1 MTGREFGDRGPG
13 GLGLPDRDVDLL
25 ADYLAGALE
34 GTAAEA
40 EVAELIRR
48 DPVWAGAAAGLGR
61 ASSAV
66 AADLSGW
73 GSTPEPMPADVTDR
87 LFAALAQATAENP
100 GSAAAGTATTA
111 AAAGTATTAA
121 PEPSSAG
128 SGTATAAPD
137 GSAGRGRLSVVPGEG
152 GRDRPRRR
160 RWQARW
166 SGPLSAAAAV
176 LAFVGLGVWAVPR
189 MGGDATDS
197 GGAASA
203 PEMRDDGTNGQS
215 DSTQT
220 ARDGLRSGLAALPV
234 RRFAATGVNYRED
247 TLDRAGSATPR
258 ATEKAT
264 APAQVLGFGRDVP
277 PVAVDSVPEELRRLT
292 SVPALI
298 ACLTAIGDAHP
309 DPAVSVELVDYASF
323 DGSPALVVVFA
334 DDTGAR
340 WVWVAGPGCGLPG
353 VGADTRFRAKVG

>member
-1 MTGREFGDRGPG
+1 MTGREFGDGGPG
-13 GLGLPDRDVDLL
+13 GLWLPDHDVDLL

-34 GTAAEA
+34 GTPAEA
-40 EVAELIRR
+40 EVADLVSR
-48 DPVWAGAAAGLGR
+48 DPVWASAAADLGR

-66 AADLSGW
+66 VADLAGW
-73 GSTPEPMPADVTDR
+73 GSAPEPMPAAVADR
-87 LFAALAQATAENP
+87 LFTALAHTTAD
-100 GSAAAGTATTA
+100 GSGSGTTTTA
-111 AAAGTATTAA
+111 AGPRTDTSTA

-128 SGTATAAPD
+128 
-137 GSAGRGRLSVVPGEG
+137 RGGLSVVPGEG
-152 GRDRPRRR
+152 GRARPRRR
-160 RWQARW
+160 RWPTRW

-197 GGAASA
+197 GSAASA
-203 PEMRDDGTNGQS
+203 PEMHDDGTNGRSGGTQS
-215 DSTQT
+215 

-234 RRFAATGVNYRED
+234 RRFAATGANYRED
-247 TLDRAGSATPR
+247 SLDQAARATPR

-277 PVAVDSVPEELRRLT
+277 PVAADSVPEQLRRLT
-292 SVPALI
+292 SVSALI
-298 ACLTAIGDAHP
+298 ACLTAIGEAHP
-309 DPAVSVELVDYASF
+309 DPAVYIDLVDYASF

-334 DDTGAR
+334 DNTGAR
-340 WVWVAGPGCGLPG
+340 WVWAAGPGCGLPG